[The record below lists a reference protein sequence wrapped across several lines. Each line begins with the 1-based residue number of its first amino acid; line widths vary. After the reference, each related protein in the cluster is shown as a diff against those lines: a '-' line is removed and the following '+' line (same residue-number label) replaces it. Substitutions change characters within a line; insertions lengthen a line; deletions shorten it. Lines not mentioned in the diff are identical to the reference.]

1 MKTSAMGAERAGKGV
16 IAMRRPN
23 LKVEVGGEAQAW
35 MGVNFWSRT
44 GGPLMW
50 RHYDGSVVSEELD
63 QMRAHGMTVTRSFL
77 YWPDFH
83 PEPDRLD
90 EEMLERYRDFLD
102 RHQALGMQT
111 IPTFLVGHMS
121 GQNWDPVWRDG
132 RDLFDDVWFVARQA
146 WYVREVTARF
156 HDHPAIAG
164 WLLTNEVPIYGD
176 WRSRGNNSLDP
187 DVVISWAQILL
198 DAVRVGGG
206 TQPVSIGEGAWGV
219 EITGRDNGF
228 RVRDI
233 AAIVDFLGPHVYRM
247 ETDQSRQFLGAA
259 FICEMLQRSG
269 KPVVMEE
276 FGLTSDYT
284 SDANAAH
291 YYRQLLHHT
300 LLAGSTGWLAWN
312 NTDYDDLYAQAPYTH
327 RPFEQHFGLIDRHG
341 RPKPQAIE
349 MRDFR
354 ELLDRID
361 GRNLTRPDTQIA
373 LVATAYLDN
382 QYPFTDASDGPTAA
396 ATLMQAYV
404 SARHAGL
411 PVGVLREAD
420 AVSWKP
426 GTVRDLDA
434 GVQHR
439 YAAASEPMDVGPG
452 LPDDATL
459 YLIPS
464 TKHLTSPTW
473 VRLGELVE
481 AGKTVYASYFLGT
494 HSNQR
499 GPWWPTMH
507 ELFGVHKLTRYG
519 LVDAIEDEQVEL
531 TFTADFGGIAAG
543 TTLTWRA
550 AGTENSRAYLPVEPH
565 GADVL
570 AVDQHGRPALLRH
583 RVGQGQAILCTYP
596 LEHMAAVSAAV
607 NPDATAVLYRA
618 LAADADVL
626 PEVGVDGTA
635 VVVDQ
640 MVHPDG
646 TEYVWLINMTD
657 APVEVTPRGPALR
670 TLSGEPVG
678 AVTLE
683 VFGVEVLVKAR

>member
-1 MKTSAMGAERAGKGV
+1 MTSEGE
-16 IAMRRPN
+16 IAMERPN
-23 LKVEVGGEAQAW
+23 LKVEAGGKAHTW
-35 MGVNFWSRT
+35 MGVNFWSRA

-50 RHYDGSVVSEELD
+50 RHYDADVVSEELD

-90 EEMLERYRDFLD
+90 ELMIERYRDFLD
-102 RHQALGMQT
+102 RHAALGMQT
-111 IPTFLVGHMS
+111 IPTFIVGHMS

-132 RDLFDDVWFVARQA
+132 RNLFSDVWFVARQA
-146 WYVREVTARF
+146 WYVREITARF

-176 WRSRGNNSLDP
+176 WRGRGNDSLDP
-187 DVVISWAQILL
+187 DVIISWTQILI
-198 DAVRVGGG
+198 DAVRAGGG
-206 TQPVSIGEGAWGV
+206 TQPVSVGEGAWGV

-233 AAIVDFLGPHVYRM
+233 AALVDFLGPHVYRM
-247 ETDQSRQFLGAA
+247 ETDQARQFLGAA

-284 SDANAAH
+284 SDENGAH

-300 LLAGSTGWLAWN
+300 LLAGATGWLAWN
-312 NTDYDDLYAQAPYTH
+312 NADYDDLYAQAPYTH
-327 RPFEQHFGLIDRHG
+327 RPFEQHFGLVDRHG
-341 RPKPQAIE
+341 VAKPQALE

-354 ELLDRID
+354 ALLDRID
-361 GRNLTRPDTQIA
+361 GAALTRPDSQIA
-373 LVATAYLDN
+373 LVVTAYLDN
-382 QYPFTDASDGPTAA
+382 QYPFTAPEDGPTAV

-404 SARHAGL
+404 SARYAGL
-411 PVGVLREAD
+411 SVGFIREAD
-420 AVSWKP
+420 GTSWKP

-439 YAAASEPMDVGPG
+439 YASADEPMDVGAG

-464 TKHLTSPTW
+464 TKALTSPTW
-473 VRLGELVE
+473 VRLDELVR

-507 ELFGVHKLTRYG
+507 ELFGVKKLTRYG
-519 LVDAIEDEQVEL
+519 LVDVIEDDVVEL
-531 TFTADFGGIAAG
+531 TFLADFGDIEAG
-543 TTLTWRA
+543 TTLSWRA
-550 AGTENSRAYLPVEPH
+550 AGTENSRAYLPVEVD
-565 GADVL
+565 GAEVV
-570 AVDQHGRPALLRH
+570 AVDQHGRPALVRH
-583 RVGQGQAILCTYP
+583 HLGEGQAILCTYP
-596 LEHMAAVSAAV
+596 IEHMAAVSAAV
-607 NPDATAVLYRA
+607 NPDSTAVLYAA
-618 LAADADVL
+618 LAAEADVAPDL
-626 PEVGVDGTA
+626 RVDSPHVIVGEMDGADGARFVWLVNMADA
-635 VVVDQ
+635 VVETV
-640 MVHPDG
+640 PSGASLETLDG
-646 TEYVWLINMTD
+646 D
-657 APVEVTPRGPALR
+657 AAI
-670 TLSGEPVG
+670 
-678 AVTLE
+678 AVTLSP
-683 VFGVEVLVKAR
+683 FGVEVLKRA